1 MRLKDGHCS
10 PEFRIACWAFLADGF
25 LTVCFN
31 NHPALSIFEMDCQFP
46 WSSALFEA
54 ENASSFNEI
63 AATYKTGRPLPSLKE
78 FITRLLDE
86 NATDDLVQWSR
97 SLVGEHLLILI
108 YAMHSLAFQA
118 RTGLFG
124 WISTNSIKRAAE
136 NWRSIWD
143 SVSSIVGKEGIH
155 HLGYP
160 KHAEELWWLLTAT
173 LDRASGRNVNLR
185 YLDNA
190 ATDDLESL
198 NHFIRDIKG
207 SNRT

>member
-1 MRLKDGHCS
+1 MCHLYAEEVCI
-10 PEFRIACWAFLADGF
+10 RIACWAFLADGF

-63 AATYKTGRPLPSLKE
+63 AASYTMGRPLPSLRE

-86 NATDDLVQWSR
+86 DATDDLIQWSR

-118 RTGLFG
+118 RAGLFG
-124 WISTNSIKRAAE
+124 WITTNSIKRAAE
-136 NWRSIWD
+136 NWRCIWD

-198 NHFIRDIKG
+198 NNFIRDIKG
-207 SNRT
+207 PNRT